1 MRMVLLSSS
10 ARLRIRVISSRIP
23 SGSIPRVGSSM
34 MTTFGSFIRTSAIPR
49 RCLIPRE

>member
-1 MRMVLLSSS
+1 MRMVLYHPP

-34 MTTFGSFIRTSAIPR
+34 MTTFGSFIRTSAIPQT
-49 RCLIPRE
+49 LSHSP